1 MKRIFFALFFAM
13 LAGCQSGPEPIRIG
27 EDMCEYCKM
36 IITDKRFGSEVITKK
51 GRVYKF
57 DSIECMA
64 AYYVENEADVDK
76 LYAPDFYKASEAKG
90 TEYLFDATQGY
101 YVIGSDQPS
110 PMGLGIVG
118 FATKE
123 AAEKFVK
130 EHGGTIKDWD
140 AIVLYV
146 KTEWQD
152 KIHPA
157 GGHVH

>member
-1 MKRIFFALFFAM
+1 MKRAIFALLFAF
-13 LAGCQSGPEPIRIG
+13 LTGCQQGPEPININQ
-27 EDMCEYCKM
+27 DMCEYCKM

-64 AYYVENEADVDK
+64 AYYMENEDEIDR
-76 LYAPDFYKASEAKG
+76 LYAPDFYKAETAKG

-118 FATKE
+118 FASRE
-123 AAEKFVK
+123 DAEKFVK
-130 EHGGTIKDWD
+130 EHGGTIKTWD
-140 AIVLYV
+140 EILLYV

-152 KIHPA
+152 KLNPA
-157 GGHVH
+157 GSHAF